1 MDEEYKWITDEKFD
15 AKLLEILEKVPMI
28 TIIRVAGVYEAL
40 SEEYNNEVLDE
51 LTKEKQNGEE

>member
-15 AKLLEILEKVPMI
+15 AKLLEILEKVPMM

-40 SEEYNNEVLDE
+40 SEEYNNQVLDE
-51 LTKEKQNGEE
+51 LTKEKQNEEE

>member
-40 SEEYNNEVLDE
+40 SEKYNNQVLDE
-51 LTKEKQNGEE
+51 LTKEKQNEEE